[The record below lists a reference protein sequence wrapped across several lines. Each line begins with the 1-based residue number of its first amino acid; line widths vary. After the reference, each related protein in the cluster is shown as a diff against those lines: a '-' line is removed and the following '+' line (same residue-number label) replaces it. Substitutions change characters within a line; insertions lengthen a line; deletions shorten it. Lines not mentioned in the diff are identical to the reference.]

1 MRIEMHI
8 RSVLLPLS
16 LAATVA
22 AGAFGCAPEPDSPKT
37 EESEEILVTEDIGGA
52 IDAELSTENDP
63 RRRRRADSG
72 QVLPPGFPVDLPV
85 PAGASVVESDAR
97 PDGPS
102 KVVFQIPTAASRL
115 AESWA
120 LLLEAEGWHV
130 VRSGEFSLE
139 ATRGQRA
146 VSTTVSAA
154 GSGSRLRIDY

>member
-1 MRIEMHI
+1 MRIETHM
-8 RSVLLPLS
+8 RSVLPPLI
-16 LAATVA
+16 LASALAV
-22 AGAFGCAPEPDSPKT
+22 GVSGCAPEPDSARP
-37 EESEEILVTEDIGGA
+37 EEILVTEDIGGA

-63 RRRRRADSG
+63 RGRRRADSG
-72 QVLPPGFPVDLPV
+72 QVLPPGFPIDLPV

-102 KVVFQIPTAASRL
+102 RVVFEIPTAASRL
-115 AESWA
+115 TESWA

-130 VRSGEFSLE
+130 ARSGEFSLE
-139 ATRGQRA
+139 ATRAERT